1 MAPKIRSAAKIP
13 IIEPMARLLQ
23 ALQDGSRRFRDPA
36 RQRQG
41 YILGIRE
48 CQKAIDRASYKLGL
62 KRITHHDLR
71 HLFATAC
78 IESSVDIATVSRWL
92 GHKDGGALAMKTY
105 GHLRFEHSL
114 EMAKK
119 VTF

>member
-1 MAPKIRSAAKIP
+1 MHGTKNSERRQIP
-13 IIEPMARLLQ
+13 IVEPMARLLQ

-71 HLFATAC
+71 HYPEFRT
-78 IESSVDIATVSRWL
+78 IAGKLEVSAPNPL
-92 GHKDGGALAMKTY
+92 LA
-105 GHLRFEHSL
+105 GL
-114 EMAKK
+114 EQY
-119 VTF
+119 